1 MSLLELITAVRD
13 LIAAVKAQNWPAV
26 FTALSKILNAA
37 AALFGPQTTFAAA
50 EGQLDELESVCS
62 ELKACA
68 APQTAATAD
77 PKAIDPGTIIAII
90 QFATLVLEW
99 IKKRRQG

>member
-13 LIAAVKAQNWPAV
+13 LIAAVKSKDWPAV
-26 FTALSKILNAA
+26 FTSLGKILNAA

-50 EGQLDELESVCS
+50 EGQLEDLEAACN

-68 APQTAATAD
+68 APQAAAAAD